1 MSKCATLL
9 LTSFIGF
16 NTYAANLDIEAGE
29 NSYKTLCVSY
39 HGELGH
45 GDGDDIAGK
54 ALPEQPS
61 NIYDGLNSWFESEA
75 ELIDT
80 VLNGNEGMPA
90 WNSVLNEKDVKDIFA
105 YIDKINQ
112 Q

>member
-1 MSKCATLL
+1 MSKFATLL
-9 LTSFIGF
+9 LTSFVGF
-16 NTYAANLDIEAGE
+16 NTYAANLNIEAGE
-29 NSYKTLCVSY
+29 NSYKTFCVSC
-39 HGELGH
+39 HGDLGH
-45 GDGDDIAGK
+45 GDSIAGK
-54 ALPEQPS
+54 ALTEQPS

-90 WNSVLNEKDVKDIFA
+90 WNSVLDEKDVKDIFA

>member
-1 MSKCATLL
+1 MSKLAALL
-9 LTSFIGF
+9 ITSFISI
-16 NTYAANLDIEAGE
+16 NTYAANLDVDAGE
-29 NSYKTLCVSY
+29 SSYKTLCVSC

-45 GDGDDIAGK
+45 GDGIAGK

-61 NIYDGLNSWFESEA
+61 NIYEGLNSWFETEA

-90 WNSVLNEKDVKDIFA
+90 WNSVLNEKDVQDIFA
-105 YIDKINQ
+105 YIEKINQ
-112 Q
+112 K

>member
-1 MSKCATLL
+1 MSKFATLL

-16 NTYAANLDIEAGE
+16 NTYTANLDIQAGE
-29 NSYKTLCVSY
+29 NSYKTLCVSC
-39 HGELGH
+39 HGDLGH
-45 GDGDDIAGK
+45 GDGIAGK
-54 ALPEQPS
+54 ALPEKPS

-90 WNSVLNEKDVKDIFA
+90 WNSILNEKDVKDIFA
-105 YIDKINQ
+105 YIEKINSK
-112 Q
+112 